1 MRSWIVFA
9 VSLCAGMLAGRIA
22 SAQDWPAWRYD
33 SGHTAS
39 ADGKLPE
46 KLELHWTRTYSPR
59 TQVWND
65 PLNLD
70 LMQYDRIFE
79 PVAKDG
85 RLYVGFNDADKVV
98 ALDLKDG
105 RELWTYHVDGPIRFP
120 AVAWRDGVYFASDD
134 GFLYCVDG
142 ATGQLRWKYQAAP
155 ASLKVI
161 GNERMISAWPVRGGP
176 VIHDDQVYF
185 AASIWPFMGT
195 FIYCL
200 DAATGE
206 LKWVNDSTASQY
218 IKQPHSAPSFAGVG
232 PQGCFAVTGDYLL
245 VPGGRSIPAAFD
257 RKTGELRHFLL
268 DEGGKGNGGSL
279 VLARGNEYFVHTRVR
294 GVRAFDLATGNK
306 TAFMTNE
313 PVLDDPALPGASIY
327 AAERK
332 SLAPAPTGD
341 AAAASDDEEGG
352 TEDAGPAGPTVPIIR
367 AYNAK
372 KEVVWE
378 VPDVDGSG
386 DIIKVGQQLYV
397 AGGQRITALTLKA
410 DGTGADV
417 AWTLSVPGDVQRLL
431 AASERLLAVTLDGR
445 ILCFGRAGEQAK
457 PLELAA
463 KIQPRPRV
471 WTGLAPE
478 LETLVQLKGR
488 ESGYLIWFGEASEAV
503 LDQLLSQTQ
512 LELVVVGPHAE
523 RIDRLRRVYD
533 AAGVN
538 CKRLSFQVGSIDSFQ
553 APPYV
558 AHVVVVAGEAA
569 REARQDPDL
578 LRRAYDSVRPYGGLL
593 AFWPESEDAISDELV
608 TQLREADLENAEVR
622 REERLVIAERV
633 GALDGAADWTHQY
646 GNIAN
651 TVKSNDAR
659 VKLPLGLLWFG
670 GSSNLDVLPRHGH
683 GPPEQVVGGRLFIEG
698 LNSLSCRDVYTGRV
712 LWKRTFGDLG
722 TYDIYYD
729 VTYRDT
735 PLDPAYNQVH
745 IPGAN
750 GRGTNFVATEDAV
763 YILEGDSCHVLDIA
777 TGETRRKVTLP
788 ETVLPENRQWAYIGV
803 YHDLLLAGAGFANY
817 QQRHAISFEDADGK
831 LGGNS
836 KGFGSKSFDV
846 AASAKL
852 MAFNRHTGE
861 LLWEVEPRHSF
872 LHNGIVAGDG
882 KIFCLDKLPAPVE
895 ERLKRRG
902 QDAPSTYRI
911 LGIDAQSGAVA
922 WEQSEKIFGT
932 WLGYSEEFHLLLH
945 AGAAA
950 SDRMSTEVGQG
961 MAVYRGEN
969 GDLVWRVEDRDY
981 SGPCIL
987 HHDSI
992 LTNANAYRLNSGVF
1006 SLLDGSP
1013 KLIENPITKEK
1024 QPWQLSRAYGCNTI
1038 IASENLLTFRSGAAG
1053 FYDLSSQSGT
1063 GNLGG
1068 FKSGCTS
1075 NLIVANGVLN
1085 APDYTRTCSCGYQNQ
1100 TSLALVHMPQMDMW
1114 TINHVARLSKPGQPI
1129 QSLGLN
1135 FGAPG
1140 DRRDG
1145 NGTLWIDYPAVGGDS
1160 VELDVRVE
1168 GEPTYYRRNS
1178 LGFTGPGASWIG
1190 SSGVVNAQKIIV
1202 PLTIKQLPDEMR
1214 IAVQDGADDG
1224 EEQPDGTVSVGS
1236 SDLELV
1242 TDAAAQTVAMRFNR
1256 VHIDRDRKI
1265 LQAYLQLTCDEKV
1278 DEKTAA
1284 DEAAAKTEIVLG
1296 IEDTANS
1303 APLQETAKNLS
1314 SRSLHGEK
1322 VNWSIP
1328 VWDTEGRA
1336 SDKERSPE
1344 VTNLLRQVIHRA
1356 DWASGNA
1363 LTLIATGTGKRVAK
1377 AAEGGAESSP
1387 ALIVK
1392 LEPLPLPEP
1401 PATPYTVRL
1410 HFAEPQALNAG
1421 ERVFDVILQGTTV
1434 LSDLD
1439 IIQVA
1444 GKPRKTIV
1452 QEFPKVMLTNQ
1463 LTIELRPKHG
1473 QPLLN
1478 GVEIVRE

>member
-1 MRSWIVFA
+1 MRVWTVFVA
-9 VSLCAGMLAGRIA
+9 SLCAGILWGRA
-22 SAQDWPAWRYD
+22 ALAQDWPAWRYD

-39 ADGKLPE
+39 AVGEMPE
-46 KLELHWTRTYSPR
+46 KMDLQWTRVYSPR

-98 ALDLKDG
+98 AIDLKDG
-105 RELWTYHVDGPIRFP
+105 RELWTFYAEGPVRFP
-120 AVAWRDGVYFASDD
+120 AVAWRDVVFFASDD
-134 GFLYCVDG
+134 GFLYCLDG

-155 ASLKVI
+155 AGLKVI
-161 GNERMISAWPVRGGP
+161 GNERVISAWPVRGGP
-176 VIHDDQVYF
+176 VVHEDQVYF

-200 DAATGE
+200 DASTGE

-232 PQGCFAVTGDYLL
+232 PQGTFTVAGDYLL

-279 VLARGNEYFVHTRVR
+279 VLARGNEYYVHTRVR

-313 PVLDDPALPGASIY
+313 PVLDDPALPGASLF

-332 SLAPAPTGD
+332 SLVAAPT
-341 AAAASDDEEGG
+341 AAAAGSDDEEGG
-352 TEDAGPAGPTVPIIR
+352 SSDAATAGPTIPVLR
-367 AYNAK
+367 GYNAK

-378 VPDVDGSG
+378 LPNIDGSG
-386 DIIKVGQQLYV
+386 DVIKVGQQLYV
-397 AGGQRITALTLKA
+397 AGGQQITALTLKA
-410 DGTGADV
+410 DGSGAEV
-417 AWTLSVPGDVQRLL
+417 AWTAPAPADVQRLL
-431 AASERLLAVTLDGR
+431 AASGRLLAVTLDGR
-445 ILCFGRAGEQAK
+445 ILCYGRAGEISNPQV
-457 PLELAA
+457 LAA
-463 KIQPRPRV
+463 KPQPRSRA
-471 WTGLAPE
+471 WSGLAPE
-478 LETLVQLKGR
+478 LEKLIELKGQ
-488 ESGYLIWFGEASEAV
+488 ESGYLLWFGDASEAV
-503 LDQLLSQTQ
+503 IDQLLSQTR
-512 LELVVVGPHAE
+512 LDLVIVDPNAE
-523 RIDRLRRVYD
+523 RVGRLRQIYD
-533 AAGVN
+533 AAGVG
-538 CKRLSFQVGSIDSFQ
+538 CKRLSFQVGSIESYQ
-553 APPYV
+553 APPYI
-558 AHVVVVAGEAA
+558 AHVVVVSGRAAGEV
-569 REARQDPDL
+569 REDRDV
-578 LRRAYDSVRPYGGLL
+578 LRRAYDSVRPYGGMLALWPSIESAADNELL
-593 AFWPESEDAISDELV
+593 TI
-608 TQLREADLENAEVR
+608 LRDADLENADVR
-622 REERLVIAERV
+622 LEEGLMVAERV

-683 GPPEQVVGGRLFIEG
+683 GPPEQVVGGRLYIEG
-698 LNSLSCRDVYTGRV
+698 LNSLNCRDVYTGRV

-722 TYDIYYD
+722 TYDVYYD

-750 GRGTNFVATEDAV
+750 GRGTNFVATEEAV
-763 YILEGDSCHVLDIA
+763 YILEGDSCHVLDLE
-777 TGETRRKVTLP
+777 TGETRRKITLP
-788 ETVLPENRQWAYIGV
+788 ESVAPENRQWAYIGV
-803 YHDLLLAGAGFANY
+803 YKDVLLAGAGFANY
-817 QQRHAISFEDADGK
+817 GQRHSISFEDTDGK

-836 KGFGSKSFDV
+836 KGFGSKSYDV

-861 LLWEVEPRHSF
+861 LLWEAEPRHSF

-902 QDAPSTYRI
+902 LDAPATYRI
-911 LGIDAQSGAVA
+911 VGLDVATGAVA

-932 WLGYSEEFHLLLH
+932 WLGYSEEYHLLLH

-950 SDRMSTEVGQG
+950 TDRMSTEVGQG

-987 HHDSI
+987 HHDAI

-1024 QPWQLSRAYGCNTI
+1024 QPWQLSRSYGCNTI
-1038 IASENLLTFRSGAAG
+1038 IASENMLTFRSGAAG

-1100 TSLALVHMPQMDMW
+1100 TSLALVHMPQMEMW
-1114 TINHVARLSKPGQPI
+1114 TVNHVARLSKPGQPI
-1129 QSLGLN
+1129 QRLGLN

-1140 DRRDG
+1140 DRRDE
-1145 NGTLWIDYPAVGGDS
+1145 NGTLWIDYPVLGGDS

-1168 GEPTYYRRNS
+1168 GAANYYRRNS
-1178 LGFTGPGASWIG
+1178 LGFTGPGAAWIG
-1190 SSGVVNAQKIIV
+1190 SSGVVNAQKIVV

-1214 IAVQDGADDG
+1214 LTVQDGADDG

-1242 TDAAAQTVAMRFNR
+1242 TDAAQQTVAMRFNR
-1256 VHIDRDRKI
+1256 VHIDQNRKI
-1265 LQAYLQLTCDEKV
+1265 LQAHLQLTCDEKV
-1278 DEKTAA
+1278 DEKVAA
-1284 DEAAAKTEIVLG
+1284 DAEAAKAEVVLG

-1303 APLQETAKNLS
+1303 APLQEAAKNLS
-1314 SRSLHGEK
+1314 SRALHAEK
-1322 VNWSIP
+1322 VSWALP
-1328 VWDTEGRA
+1328 VWEKEGEA
-1336 SDKERSPE
+1336 GDKQKSPE
-1344 VTNLLRQVIHRA
+1344 VTNLLRHVINRA

-1363 LTLIATGTGKRVAK
+1363 LTLVVTGTGKRVAK
-1377 AAEGGAESSP
+1377 AAEGGAETSP
-1387 ALIVK
+1387 ALLVK

-1401 PATPYTVRL
+1401 PPAPYTVRL
-1410 HFAEPQALNAG
+1410 FFAEPEAIDTG
-1421 ERVFDVILQGTTV
+1421 ERVFDVVLQGTPV
-1434 LSDLD
+1434 LTDMD

-1444 GKPRKTIV
+1444 GQPRKTIV
-1452 QEFPKVMLTNQ
+1452 QEFTKVMLTNE
-1463 LTIELRPKHG
+1463 LTIEMRPKHG